1 MEKNQDKLEKVEIKI
16 DMENREKLRRLHT
29 ATHIVNFS
37 AREILG
43 NHVWQNGSNLK
54 AEEGT
59 LDITHYDNLSFEDMC
74 AIEIL
79 SNRVVFENR
88 KVSVEELDRN
98 EAEKKY
104 GFVLYQGGAIPM
116 KTLRV
121 VKVFEN
127 DIEACGGIHMLSTGG
142 IGLIK
147 IIESQKIQDG
157 VVRLKFVVND
167 YALKQVH
174 NDELVL
180 EELKKLYSVDNNSLV
195 RTSEKFFN
203 EWKNQGKE
211 IEKLKKE
218 LKNSYVEIIKSLGKN
233 EFKLSGD
240 LDMGFLMDIFN
251 EILISKKSFK
261 LIGDKFIIAS
271 SDIEVKDSKKKI
283 PKGNFNIYVM

>member
-1 MEKNQDKLEKVEIKI
+1 MGTKFEQVEIKV

-37 AREILG
+37 AREVLG

-54 AEEGT
+54 AEFGT
-59 LDITHYDNLSFEDMC
+59 LDITHYDNLSFEEIC
-74 AIEIL
+74 AIENL
-79 SNRVVFENR
+79 ANKVVFENR
-88 KVSVEELDRN
+88 KVSIEELDRGD
-98 EAEKKY
+98 AEKKY

-116 KTLRV
+116 KTLRI
-121 VKVFEN
+121 VKVFDN

-147 IIESQKIQDG
+147 IIETQKIQDG
-157 VVRLKFVVND
+157 VVRLKFVVENF
-167 YALKQVH
+167 ALKSIH
-174 NDELVL
+174 NEEYIL
-180 EELKKLYSVDNNSLV
+180 EELKKLYGVEALSLV

-203 EWKNQGKE
+203 DWKNQGKE

-218 LKNSYVEIIKSLGKN
+218 LKNSYIEIIKSLEKN

-251 EILISKKSFK
+251 EIVSSKKNFK

-271 SDIEVKDSKKKI
+271 EGIDIKDAKKKI
-283 PKGNFNIYVM
+283 PKGKFNIFVM